1 MLELG
6 GHIKLNG
13 FHDIDPSSMII
24 IKKIVGNYVKHLQE
38 DMPSFQ
44 ELLLDLTDATKEKIQ
59 IRIQLV
65 GSKTHEAAIS
75 DVNLFFAVDKAL
87 ATIITEAKK

>member
-13 FHDIDPSSMII
+13 FHDIDSSSMII
-24 IKKIVGNYVKHLQE
+24 VKKMIGNYVKHLQE

-44 ELLLDLTDATKEKIQ
+44 EVFLDLTDATKEKIQ

-65 GSKTHEAAIS
+65 GSKTHEAAVS
-75 DVNLFFAVDKAL
+75 DVNLFFAVDKAFS
-87 ATIITEAKK
+87 TIIAEAKK